1 MGEAA
6 ERIYSEALDLS
17 EDERAAVAEKL
28 LRSLGGDLEADVDEA
43 WLQEARRRLE
53 ELHQGDAEARSA
65 ESVFQDVRSEFE

>member
-53 ELHQGDAEARSA
+53 ELQQGDAEARSA

>member
-17 EDERAAVAEKL
+17 EDERASVAEKL

-53 ELHQGDAEARSA
+53 ELQQGDAEARSA